1 MRKVWAAGAE
11 SLRWQV
17 GKAGGVLERDA
28 RAAGGEAGEKAGG
41 QAGEARGWAAGMGRH
56 GRGGTGWAGFEMA
69 TRLSKANTCSA
80 NFALR
85 LFSKA
90 MAGPLVPANFGLWS
104 FHTNSR
110 RNEVLMNFEVGSRG
124 AGGPLI

>member
-1 MRKVWAAGAE
+1 M
-11 SLRWQV
+11 
-17 GKAGGVLERDA
+17 A
-28 RAAGGEAGEKAGG
+28 RAAAE
-41 QAGEARGWAAGMGRH
+41 
-56 GRGGTGWAGFEMA
+56 RGGVARAEACGSSRA

-80 NFALR
+80 NFGLR

-104 FHTNSR
+104 FHTHSR
-110 RNEVLMNFEVGSRG
+110 RNEVLMNFEGGVQG

>member
-11 SLRWQV
+11 RLRWQV
-17 GKAGGVLERDA
+17 GKEGGVLERDA
-28 RAAGGEAGEKAGG
+28 RAAGGEASEKADG
-41 QAGEARGWAAGMGRH
+41 QAGEARGWAAGMGRD

-80 NFALR
+80 NFGLR

-90 MAGPLVPANFGLWS
+90 MAGPLVPANLALWS
-104 FHTNSR
+104 FHTHSR
-110 RNEVLMNFEVGSRG
+110 RNEVLMNFEGPGVPVG
-124 AGGPLI
+124 L